1 MNDLVKLFYS
11 SDYYK
16 QKLLQLKGTGQVDY
30 NGLIGAAKSVI
41 AAALAI
47 DCQQLVVVTA
57 HLREAEKWRAELVL
71 LTGKNIAVFP
81 PLDDAVSPSKELL
94 GRRLAI
100 KHNWLSAVPQIVLI
114 PISALQGGSVSPA
127 ALKLQTTVL
136 QVGQAVQMDKLT
148 AKLVDLGYKR
158 FDIVGEIGEFSVR
171 GGIIDLFSANQDQP
185 LRIELSDNKIES
197 LRLFDPFTQRSVK
210 TVQEFILLPMI
221 ETSEG
226 ALLDHLP
233 IGALLL
239 ADEQLELAQVAGES
253 EVQAVLAKAQVR
265 LSSFLRETDEPHFHS
280 PPIYR
285 QEISAIPR
293 GSFIFRRHA
302 ARLKEEYSHETIPGG
317 GGLRGGVGFAGY
329 QVLTDRELFGEE
341 PLTRSKEVIIKEG
354 VADELLSDLKP
365 GDYVV
370 HENY

>member
-221 ETSEG
+221 E
-226 ALLDHLP
+226 
-233 IGALLL
+233 I
-239 ADEQLELAQVAGES
+239 
-253 EVQAVLAKAQVR
+253 
-265 LSSFLRETDEPHFHS
+265 
-280 PPIYR
+280 
-285 QEISAIPR
+285 
-293 GSFIFRRHA
+293 
-302 ARLKEEYSHETIPGG
+302 
-317 GGLRGGVGFAGY
+317 
-329 QVLTDRELFGEE
+329 
-341 PLTRSKEVIIKEG
+341 
-354 VADELLSDLKP
+354 
-365 GDYVV
+365 
-370 HENY
+370 